1 MKLIY
6 NSMKAMENAMKSGG
20 TRSTAVN
27 HGIDFLRKNNV
38 VFAPVLIELL
48 AEGEAVSLEE
58 LAAKGGWSIE
68 KLRQDLAEHPS
79 VEYDD
84 NGHIAGFGLT
94 LRPTPHRFDF
104 KGQTVYGWCAS
115 DALFFPLL
123 LRKSGVV
130 SSVCPV
136 TKKEIR
142 IKVTPDRVLAV
153 DPPEAVVSSV
163 RPDEKVNDIRK
174 DICSVGLFFSSHEVA
189 KDWLATHPDG
199 FLHSV
204 EEDFEVHRQVFAEL
218 EWIK

>member
-1 MKLIY
+1 
-6 NSMKAMENAMKSGG
+6 MENAVKSSE
-20 TRSTAVN
+20 TRSTAAKR
-27 HGIDFLRKNNV
+27 GIDSLKKNNV
-38 VFAPVLIELL
+38 GFAPVLIGLL

-58 LAAKGGWSIE
+58 LAAKGGWSVE
-68 KLRQDLAEHPS
+68 KIRQDLAEHPS

-104 KGQTVYGWCAS
+104 KGKTVYGWCAS
-115 DALFFPLL
+115 DVLSFPFLL
-123 LRKSGVV
+123 KKSGVV
-130 SSVCPV
+130 SSFCPI

-163 RPDEKVNDIRK
+163 RPDEKVQDVRK
-174 DICSVGLFFSSHEVA
+174 DICSVGLFFSSREVA
-189 KDWLATHPDG
+189 KDWLAAYPDG

-218 EWIK
+218 EWFK